1 MTDGRPAVFFDRD
14 GTLIDD
20 VGYMKSPE
28 DVRVIPGTGNAIH
41 ALNERGVLVV
51 VISNQSGVA
60 RGLLSEDDLL
70 SIHTRIQDALA
81 QGGGRVDRIYYCPHH
96 PTEGNPP
103 YRIACSCR
111 KPGTGMLQQAV
122 SEFSIGLQRSYVVG
136 DKTSDIRAGI
146 AAGARTVLVL
156 TGYGPAALEEC
167 RANGIRP
174 DAVCPS
180 VVEAVE
186 YILEHQ
192 KRESHNHA

>member
-60 RGLLSEDDLL
+60 RGLLTEDDLL
-70 SIHTRIQDALA
+70 PIHTRMRDALA
-81 QGGGRVDRIYYCPHH
+81 QDGGRVDRIYYCPHH

-111 KPGTGMLQQAV
+111 KPGTGMLQEAV

-136 DKTSDIRAGI
+136 DKSSDIRAGI

-167 RANGIRP
+167 RANGIHP

-186 YILEHQ
+186 YILEQQ